1 MAFNVFSICC
11 FEPTDQRKSLLCVE
25 TILIL
30 TVKFSTIIPTY
41 CSFKGSCVC
50 NVKAPVNAS
59 CSLHV
64 SHLCPALSS
73 INVLLVFPLMRA
85 KPAEFPHVGRSVKAA
100 QRQRRR
106 AAERRDD
113 TRLLHRRTP
122 PNPAEPRRTPR
133 NPAEPRTPSTSTD
146 GSTAGLFIRDTLE
159 EVYCERGASRGAGG
173 AARDQR

>member
-122 PNPAEPRRTPR
+122 PNPAEPRRTPHSF
-133 NPAEPRTPSTSTD
+133 N
-146 GSTAGLFIRDTLE
+146 FN
-159 EVYCERGASRGAGG
+159 
-173 AARDQR
+173 